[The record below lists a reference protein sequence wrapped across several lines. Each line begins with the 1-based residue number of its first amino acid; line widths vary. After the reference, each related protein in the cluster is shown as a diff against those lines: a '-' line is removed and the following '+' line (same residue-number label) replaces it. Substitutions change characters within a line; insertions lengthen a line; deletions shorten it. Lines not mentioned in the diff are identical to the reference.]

1 MKTLVRK
8 EEKRLSQL
16 CVLISNMPLYMDVH
30 KDVDASVEEVVEA
43 HEKDVEVQDKYGVEY
58 KRYWVDEDEGTVFCL
73 FEGPSK
79 EAGEKVHE
87 EAHGLT
93 ADEIHEVQEGE

>member
-1 MKTLVRK
+1 
-8 EEKRLSQL
+8 
-16 CVLISNMPLYMDVH
+16 MDVH
-30 KDVDASVEEVVEA
+30 RDVEASLEDIKEA
-43 HEKDVEVQDKYGVEY
+43 HELDLDAQEKYDVEY
-58 KRYWVDEDEGTVFCL
+58 KKYWADEDTGTIFCL

-93 ADEIHEVQEGE
+93 ADEIYEVEEGE

>member
-1 MKTLVRK
+1 
-8 EEKRLSQL
+8 
-16 CVLISNMPLYMDVH
+16 MPLYMDVH
-30 KDVDASVEEVVEA
+30 RDVDVSIEEVEEA
-43 HEKDVEVQDKYGVEY
+43 HELDLETQDKYDVTYE
-58 KRYWVDEDEGTVFCL
+58 KFWADEDSGTVFCL

-93 ADEIHEVQEGE
+93 ADEIFEVEERE

>member
-1 MKTLVRK
+1 
-8 EEKRLSQL
+8 
-16 CVLISNMPLYMDVH
+16 MPLYMDVH
-30 KDVDASVEEVVEA
+30 KDVDASVEDVVEA
-43 HEKDVEVQDKYGVEY
+43 HEKDVAIQDKHDVEY

-79 EAGEKVHE
+79 EAGENVHE

-93 ADEIHEVQEGE
+93 ADEIHEVREGE

>member
-1 MKTLVRK
+1 
-8 EEKRLSQL
+8 
-16 CVLISNMPLYMDVH
+16 MPLYMDIH
-30 KDVDASVEEVVEA
+30 RNVDGSVEDVIEA
-43 HEKDVEVQDKYGVEY
+43 HKKDVEVQDKHGVEY

-73 FEGPSK
+73 FEGPNK